1 MNRPPP
7 LFIEL
12 QLPRRFILEVQTA
25 GGGWIDHGV
34 YDAEVFVRVE
44 DGSYVCA
51 GYGWS
56 PTYLRCISR
65 DRDVITVLDG
75 DGDAFRYRIVAV
87 DQAGV

>member
-25 GGGWIDHGV
+25 DGGWIDHGI
-34 YDAEVFVRVE
+34 YDAEVFIRIE

-51 GYGWS
+51 GYGGS

-75 DGDAFRYRIVAV
+75 AGDPFRYRIVAV
-87 DQAGV
+87 NPACV